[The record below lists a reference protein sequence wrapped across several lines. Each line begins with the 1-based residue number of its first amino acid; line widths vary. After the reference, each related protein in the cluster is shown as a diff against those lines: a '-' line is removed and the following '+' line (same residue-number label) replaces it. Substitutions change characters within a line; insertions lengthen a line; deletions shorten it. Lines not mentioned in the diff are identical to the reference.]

1 MVEMDVLPCKNGLH
15 SLKIVWLVSTS
26 AGRRQRRRVPRLHRR
41 TPPYHRP
48 HCSASVPHVPRG
60 FAIPTATPSGS
71 DKGSSTRSRVHPQAL
86 PQGAG
91 TPGVYLISA
100 MSGRVLSTVRRPE
113 SGTMTGRT

>member
-1 MVEMDVLPCKNGLH
+1 MVEMDVLPCKKGLH

-71 DKGSSTRSRVHPQAL
+71 DQGNSTR
-86 PQGAG
+86 
-91 TPGVYLISA
+91 
-100 MSGRVLSTVRRPE
+100 GRVVNGQVKVGGFQCTLQQELLSLI
-113 SGTMTGRT
+113 